1 MEVLRQASGQVG
13 SLRRSGK
20 MLTSSATIR
29 IIVSYLLFV
38 TLCRQHPQSEN
49 YEIVCSFKLSL
60 PLQSCIRVSIPINT
74 FS

>member
-29 IIVSYLLFV
+29 IIVSYFLSHSAVSTRNQKTPRLYVLSNFLF
-38 TLCRQHPQSEN
+38 
-49 YEIVCSFKLSL
+49 LSNHASVL
-60 PLQSCIRVSIPINT
+60 ASQ
-74 FS
+74 